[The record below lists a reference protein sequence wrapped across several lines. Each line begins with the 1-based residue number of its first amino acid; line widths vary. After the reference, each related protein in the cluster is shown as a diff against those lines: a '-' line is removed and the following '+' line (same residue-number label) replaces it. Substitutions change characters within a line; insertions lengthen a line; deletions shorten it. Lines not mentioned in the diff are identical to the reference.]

1 MSTEQMMKI
10 QNSDIQAG
18 AIQPHGLKKQNLF
31 HKILIANRGEIAVR
45 VIRTARKMGYR
56 TVAVYSEADK
66 NAAHVLAA
74 DQAVCVGP
82 ASVSESY
89 LMIDNII
96 AAAHKTQA
104 DAIHPGYG
112 FLSENPAFARACAA
126 AGIQFIGPDASAIEL
141 MGSKRLSKVAMLDA
155 GVPCIPGYQGAEQ
168 SDQVLIEKAADVGFP
183 IMVKASAGGGGRGMR
198 LVTEQG
204 ELAAQI
210 KTARS
215 EALSAFGSGELILE
229 RAVLAPRHIEI
240 QIFAD
245 SQGNTVYLGERDCSI
260 QRRHQKVVEEAP
272 SPFVDEGLRELMG
285 QAAVSAAKACG
296 YQGAGTVEFLVD
308 SDKNF
313 YFLEMNTRLQVEHPV
328 TELITGLD
336 LVEWQLRVAAG
347 EMLPLTQ
354 EDVSL
359 NGHAIEVRLYA
370 EDPRQNFM
378 PQTGNILVW
387 QYPEREGIR
396 VDHGIHCGDT
406 VSAHYDPMLAKV
418 IAFGP
423 DRATAARRL
432 ASAIEDIQ
440 LVGVNTNKRFLL
452 NVLRHPAFINAEAT
466 TAFIEQHFT
475 EHASTQN
482 TALAIGTLAR
492 AAMIYFQH
500 PSFGQPSW
508 SSAAPQVYHFTLK
521 INEQAHAVQIQ
532 KQEDSYLVKSEAQE
546 TELILVSHGAN
557 QAVVIEEGIRQ
568 GFSYALQDKTLFLD
582 DGSGHY
588 RIDDITQ
595 LPASVSEQNASGEIN
610 AVMDGVIVDVLA
622 KEGDAV
628 EAGQL
633 MVVMEAMKMEH
644 QLKALSTGLVTEV
657 RAAIGQQ
664 VKSKELLVTISS
676 NDDTHSD
683 A

>member
-1 MSTEQMMKI
+1 MSSEQMMKI
-10 QNSDIQAG
+10 QNSDTQAG

-215 EALSAFGSGELILE
+215 EALSAFGSGELVLE

-272 SPFVDEGLRELMG
+272 SPFVDEGLRERMG

-296 YQGAGTVEFLVD
+296 YRGAGTVEFLVD

-482 TALAIGTLAR
+482 TAPAIGTLAR

-508 SSAAPQVYHFTLK
+508 SSAAPQVYRFTLK

-532 KQEDSYLVKSEAQE
+532 KQEDGYLVKSEAQE
-546 TELILVSHGAN
+546 TELTLVSHGAN
-557 QAVVIEEGIRQ
+557 QAVVVEEGIRQ

-588 RIDDITQ
+588 QIDDITQ

-610 AVMDGVIVDVLA
+610 AVMDGVIVDVLV

-644 QLKALSTGLVTEV
+644 QLKALSTGRVTEV
-657 RAAIGQQ
+657 RAAIGLQ
-664 VKSKELLVTISS
+664 VKSKQLLVTISS

>member
-1 MSTEQMMKI
+1 MSTEQIMKI
-10 QNSDIQAG
+10 QNSDTQAG

-168 SDQVLIEKAADVGFP
+168 SDQVLIEKAADEGFP

-245 SQGNTVYLGERDCSI
+245 SQGNIVYLGERDCSI

-272 SPFVDEGLRELMG
+272 SPFVDEGLRERMG

-347 EMLPLTQ
+347 GMLPLTQ

-475 EHASTQN
+475 GHASTQN
-482 TALAIGTLAR
+482 TAPAIGTLAR

-532 KQEDSYLVKSEAQE
+532 KQEDSYLVKCEAQE
-546 TELILVSHGAN
+546 TELTLVSHGAN
-557 QAVVIEEGIRQ
+557 QAVVIEEEIRQ

-588 RIDDITQ
+588 QIDDITQ

-644 QLKALSTGLVTEV
+644 QLKALSTGRVTEV

-664 VKSKELLVTISS
+664 VKSKQLLLSISS

>member
-1 MSTEQMMKI
+1 MSSEQMMKI
-10 QNSDIQAG
+10 QNSDTQAG

-272 SPFVDEGLRELMG
+272 SPFVDEGLRERMG

-296 YQGAGTVEFLVD
+296 YRGAGTVEFLVD

-396 VDHGIHCGDT
+396 IDHGIHCGDT

-440 LVGVNTNKRFLL
+440 LVGVNTNRRFLL

-482 TALAIGTLAR
+482 TAPAIGTLAR

-521 INEQAHAVQIQ
+521 INEQTHAVQIQ
-532 KQEDSYLVKSEAQE
+532 KQEDGYLVKSEAQE
-546 TELILVSHGAN
+546 TELTLVSHGAN
-557 QAVVIEEGIRQ
+557 QAVVVEEGIRQ

-588 RIDDITQ
+588 QIDDITQ

-644 QLKALSTGLVTEV
+644 QLKALSTGRVTEV

-664 VKSKELLVTISS
+664 VKSKQLLVTISS